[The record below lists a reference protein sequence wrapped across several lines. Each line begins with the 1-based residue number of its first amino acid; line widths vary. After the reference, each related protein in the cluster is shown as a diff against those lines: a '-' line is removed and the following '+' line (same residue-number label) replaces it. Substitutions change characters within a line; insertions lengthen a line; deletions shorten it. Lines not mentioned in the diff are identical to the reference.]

1 MVFGLSLPNSQCLGN
16 FELFNMRDTELKE
29 ARDCDLFLCYQQ
41 ALRTYNFQ
49 HEAEVINFVCSNP
62 APRFYISSDECSNL
76 LGRFFA
82 GKRLE
87 RMHPLA
93 YKRLKVLAEMY
104 KQYVRGENGM
114 KGLSRDRV
122 CEALV
127 DMPAPEFYVSPDYA
141 RKIIKRQIAK
151 HNKEFMRRVAI

>member
-1 MVFGLSLPNSQCLGN
+1 
-16 FELFNMRDTELKE
+16 
-29 ARDCDLFLCYQQ
+29 
-41 ALRTYNFQ
+41 
-49 HEAEVINFVCSNP
+49 
-62 APRFYISSDECSNL
+62 
-76 LGRFFA
+76 
-82 GKRLE
+82 
-87 RMHPLA
+87 
-93 YKRLKVLAEMY
+93 
-104 KQYVRGENGM
+104 M